1 MYKSIKD
8 GLIEK
13 TLKAPTYT
21 VKEIVEAIQ
30 KTTSLTS
37 NLAFRNALDLR
48 EIKERLG
55 IIPITQGRQTR
66 SAMGAVWSTEEEDQK
81 DQVVDPSIWV
91 IG

>member
-1 MYKSIKD
+1 MYKPIKD

-21 VKEIVEAIQ
+21 VKEIVEDIQ
-30 KTTSLTS
+30 ESASLIS

-55 IIPITQGRQTR
+55 IVPARQTR
-66 SAMGAVWSTEEEDQK
+66 SAMGAVWDTDEGEKKEE
-81 DQVVDPSIWV
+81 VANPAVWV